1 MKQFG
6 FLVMLAALFFCF
18 SFAGQ
23 ASAQTSGA
31 TIILDGQAL
40 SLQKKDKVEI
50 IKGSVMVP
58 IRVIAEN
65 LALLVTW
72 NQKQAQVKIL
82 SGSGDIELT
91 IGRTTAS
98 VGGTGMKLNA
108 APVNRSGTTLVPL
121 RFIGEAAGLEVGWD
135 NAKKIVTL
143 ASSQPSEPPY
153 TPSPSATPGT
163 SPTPSPSPSA
173 TPTPTPTPTPGT
185 TPTPSPSPGTTPT
198 PSPSP
203 SPSSGGQIKGI
214 GWSDN
219 RLAIAF
225 SGSMIPKA
233 YTAADPARLIV
244 ELPKTS
250 FDPAFA
256 TLQAFDT
263 VTQSGAF
270 AIADSADATLVKY
283 EVTDTAAQTI
293 TITVELNRDKPFSA
307 YQEADVESNVY
318 VIDLNPNA
326 TPTPPPVKPG
336 NGKKI
341 IVIDPGHGDGD
352 PGGIGATKKQEKSFN
367 LSLALKVEKLL
378 KKESAFEV
386 VLTRRDDT
394 FIPLSDRATIA
405 NVAGADA
412 FVSIHAN
419 IAPGKPTVRGTET
432 YYYAGGGKTLANIMH
447 KHVLGAT
454 GFTDRKVKYAS
465 YKVLR
470 ESAMPATLLEV
481 GFLSNATEESI
492 LFSDSFQNRVA
503 QAIVDGLKEYFS
515 R

>member
-1 MKQFG
+1 MKQIG
-6 FLVMLAALFFCF
+6 FFVLLAAIFFCF

-50 IKGSVMVP
+50 LKGSVMVP

-65 LALLVTW
+65 LGLLVTW
-72 NQKQAQVKIL
+72 NQADKQVKIW
-82 SGSGDIELT
+82 SGSGDIKLT
-91 IGRTTAS
+91 IGSSVAS
-98 VGGTGMKLNA
+98 VGDANVKLNA

-121 RFIGEAAGLEVGWD
+121 RFVGESAGIDIGWD
-135 NAKKIVTL
+135 NVKKIVTL
-143 ASSQPSEPPY
+143 ASLQTSEPWQPSSP
-153 TPSPSATPGT
+153 TPSATPIPSPTPTVSPSPTPTPTPTATPGT
-163 SPTPSPSPSA
+163 SPTTSPSPA
-173 TPTPTPTPTPGT
+173 A
-185 TPTPSPSPGTTPT
+185 
-198 PSPSP
+198 
-203 SPSSGGQIKGI
+203 GGQIKGI
-214 GWSDN
+214 GWSDG
-219 RLAIAF
+219 RLAISF
-225 SGSMIPKA
+225 SGSLIPKTYA
-233 YTAADPARLIV
+233 MTNPSRIVV
-244 ELPKTS
+244 ELRDTS

-256 TLQAFDT
+256 SLQSYNSA
-263 VTQSGAF
+263 TQSGAF
-270 AIADSADATLVKY
+270 EISDGSSATHVGYA
-283 EVTDTAAQTI
+283 VTDTVSKTI
-293 TITVELNRDKPFSA
+293 TITLDLATDKPYTA

-318 VIDLNPNA
+318 VVDLKPTA
-326 TPTPPPVKPG
+326 TPTPPPVNPN

-341 IVIDPGHGDGD
+341 VVIDPGHGDGD

-378 KKESAFEV
+378 KKESAFQV
-386 VLTRRDDT
+386 VMTRHDDT

-405 NVAGADA
+405 NKAGADA

-432 YYYAGGGKTLANIMH
+432 YYYTGNGKTLANIMH
-447 KHVLGAT
+447 KYLVQAT

-470 ESAMPATLLEV
+470 ETDMPATLLEV

-492 LFSDSFQNRVA
+492 LFSVSFQDRVA
-503 QAIVDGLKEYFS
+503 QAIVDGLKAYFGVK
-515 R
+515 